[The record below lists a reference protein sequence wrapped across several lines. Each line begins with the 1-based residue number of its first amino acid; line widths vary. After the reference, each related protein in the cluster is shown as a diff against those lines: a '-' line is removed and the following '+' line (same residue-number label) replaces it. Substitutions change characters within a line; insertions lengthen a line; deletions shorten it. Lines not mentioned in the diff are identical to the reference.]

1 MRKLALL
8 NSRGL
13 SDETFQNGYE
23 LIFIDFDSAR
33 TKIKMDKQAFIYM
46 LIEAVLFLIPL
57 ATLFIKVGRLMGRIE
72 DMEKSTENLP
82 SWKATMNEKVATL
95 ELNDIAQ
102 NKTLNSINDNLIKI
116 STQVQ
121 LLLDNKIKM
130 GELQ

>member
-1 MRKLALL
+1 
-8 NSRGL
+8 
-13 SDETFQNGYE
+13 
-23 LIFIDFDSAR
+23 
-33 TKIKMDKQAFIYM
+33 MDKQAFIYM
-46 LIEAVLFLIPL
+46 LIEAAIFLIPL
-57 ATLFIKVGRLMGRIE
+57 ATLFIKVGKLMGRIE